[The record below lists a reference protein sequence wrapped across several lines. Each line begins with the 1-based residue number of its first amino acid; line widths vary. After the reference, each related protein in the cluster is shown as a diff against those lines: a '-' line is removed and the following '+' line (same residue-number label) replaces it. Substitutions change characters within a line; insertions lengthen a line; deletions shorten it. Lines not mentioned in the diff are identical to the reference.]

1 MVSEAQVPTNRR
13 LLCRI
18 IPIFHHSI
26 HASRLAGSG
35 GLIVQNKAN
44 FPPAQV
50 NRNSFAERGL

>member
-1 MVSEAQVPTNRR
+1 MVSEAQILVNRR
-13 LLCRI
+13 LMCSI
-18 IPIFHHSI
+18 IPAFHHSI
-26 HASRLAGSG
+26 HGPCTAGSG